1 MTRAKSAG
9 SLPSARGAP
18 ARALLRQ
25 SNELLPPHALAPACQ
40 RGAVEHQPVLEELF
54 AAEILVIRVLD
65 PMLAQRLVGEVLH
78 VLEDGKPSHQTR
90 RQRRMTRLVRVDRA
104 KLLFQ
109 EAPVDRSRQPHQRVL
124 QIDDLIQTRAEQILL
139 AGLPSL
145 LWLHCANPLRPTLV
159 ESTESQLQ
167 IRGNRQTEFAGK
179 PGAKPHKLANSITS
193 SRSINQSAQW
203 LRNSSRPTT
212 TRSNRASRIRVQS
225 AWAVTKKCESPD

>member
-145 LWLHCANPLRPTLV
+145 LWLHCESLRPTLV

-167 IRGNRQTEFAGK
+167 IRGNRQTEFARK

-193 SRSINQSAQW
+193 SRSLNQSAQW
-203 LRNSSRPTT
+203 LRNSPRPAGHN
-212 TRSNRASRIRVQS
+212 RSDSVLRI
-225 AWAVTKKCESPD
+225 

>member
-40 RGAVEHQPVLEELF
+40 RGAIEHQPVLEELF

-78 VLEDGKPSHQTR
+78 VLEDAEPSHQTR
-90 RQRRMTRLVRVDRA
+90 WQRRMTRLVRVDRA

-109 EAPVDRSRQPHQRVL
+109 ETPVDRSRQPHQRVL

-145 LWLHCANPLRPTLV
+145 LWLHCESLRPTQGREHRITASDSR
-159 ESTESQLQ
+159 ESPNRICKET
-167 IRGNRQTEFAGK
+167 RRQTPQTGK
-179 PGAKPHKLANSITS
+179 FDYFITL
-193 SRSINQSAQW
+193 NQSV
-203 LRNSSRPTT
+203 
-212 TRSNRASRIRVQS
+212 RSMAS
-225 AWAVTKKCESPD
+225 